1 MKYIVLI
8 LYTLVLTACGGGG
21 GGSTSTAITT
31 PSAPVSSLFQ
41 VSTYQNADLT
51 NQIFNTAVA
60 DLNGDGLEDVVVSG
74 WANEPASYTNAI
86 HGKVPVRI
94 LLQQTD
100 GTLKDQT
107 DSLLGVGNNMIYGS
121 QRIIIADFDGD
132 GKLDIFLGG
141 FQDSPALSHAL
152 SANTTTSVM
161 FWNNG
166 ATFARYDFPDLV
178 WAHAVCIG
186 NINGTGLPSI
196 VMGAQSGFSSNIYI
210 NNGSRNFTWT
220 HTAQWIASG
229 GQCSVIRD
237 NNTGHVAI
245 ISGETDYNQLA
256 GYDGVIQVFDS
267 NLNFISIAGLP
278 GSEDPNN
285 YNPHV
290 HDIVNIINMDLNN
303 DGLMDLVLTDNNT
316 GNHNG
321 SFTALINQGNF
332 VFVNQ
337 TSTYFP
343 TQTNN
348 YYFQYYT
355 HGLNINGNSAIF
367 VDNVDSNWNFGT
379 LPDLWVLSNGSFQ
392 PGMQTQLS
400 LDIGS
405 YVQPTLYK
413 DSGGNLHLMLIQN
426 NNNLFTFYT
435 KPLWCNYHPDVN

>member
-1 MKYIVLI
+1 VKYVVLI
-8 LYTLVLTACGGGG
+8 LCTLVLTACGGGD
-21 GGSTSTAITT
+21 GSSPATVTT
-31 PSAPVSSLFQ
+31 PTPVATLTQ
-41 VSTYQNADLT
+41 VTTYQNADLT
-51 NQIFNTAVA
+51 GEIFNTQVA

-74 WANEPASYTNAI
+74 WANEPATYTNAI

-94 LLQQTD
+94 LIQQTN
-100 GTLKDQT
+100 GTLSDQT
-107 DSLLGVGNNMIYGS
+107 DALLGVGNNMIYGS

-166 ATFARYDFPDLV
+166 ATFTRYDFPDLV

-186 NINGTGLPSI
+186 DINGNGLPSI

-210 NNGSRNFTWT
+210 NNGGRNFTLT

-229 GQCSVIRD
+229 GQCSIIRD
-237 NNTGHVAI
+237 NASGHVAI

-256 GYDGVIQVFDS
+256 GYDGVIQIFDS

-285 YNPHV
+285 YNPHI
-290 HDIVNIINMDLNN
+290 HDIVNIINVDLNN
-303 DGLMDLVLTDNNT
+303 DGLMDLVLTDNATDNS
-316 GNHNG
+316 NG
-321 SFTALINQGNF
+321 VFTALINQGNF

-355 HGLNINGNSAIF
+355 RSLTVNGSLAIY
-367 VDNVDSNWNFGT
+367 VDNVGANWNFST
-379 LPDLWVLSNGSFQ
+379 LPDLWVLTNGAFQ
-392 PGMQTQLS
+392 PSMQTQMS
-400 LDIGS
+400 ADIGN

-413 DSGGNLHLMLIQN
+413 DSGGSLHLLLIQN
-426 NNNLFTFYT
+426 NINNFTFYT
-435 KPLWCNYHPDVN
+435 KPV